1 MRDMATSRSETLE
14 ERIARLWST
23 PGTTTYKVTT
33 LLDGRRIDTRDH
45 CFAWL
50 AEEALAHLG
59 TDHAPLAF
67 PNGRELD
74 SREEIAA
81 WLDEVENVT

>member
-1 MRDMATSRSETLE
+1 MRVVALSPNETLE

-50 AEEALAHLG
+50 AENALARLG
-59 TDHAPLAF
+59 SDVATF
-67 PNGRELD
+67 PDGRGLD
-74 SREEIAA
+74 SREAITA
-81 WLDEVENVT
+81 WLDKVANAT